1 MQKYLALINNNLV
14 EHVVVGD
21 DNFIEHIKNQYDTIV
36 DVTNRQRPSQGDS
49 YYPQTK
55 QFISN
60 STNFNI
66 IDVDLPDRLKQGTN
80 EGFEPFQL
88 SKYSV
93 TYSNRIVTIGCKQY
107 SATALLDALDKVLIS
122 DEAVSHCFITGDAG
136 PAHGKFGITW
146 EDAQK
151 LYDALIKVKL

>member
-1 MQKYLALINNNLV
+1 MEKYFALINNNLV
-14 EHVVVGD
+14 EHVVVGN
-21 DNFIEHIKNQYDTIV
+21 DNFIEHVKNQYDTIV
-36 DVTNRQRPSQGDS
+36 DVTDEQRPAQGDS

-60 STNFNI
+60 SKNLNM
-66 IDVDLPDRLKQGTN
+66 IDVNLPDRLKQGTN
-80 EGFEPFQL
+80 DGFEPFQL

-93 TYSNRIVTIGCKQY
+93 SYSNGVVAIGCKQY
-107 SATALLDALDKVLIS
+107 SAVGLLDALDKVLIS

-146 EDAQK
+146 DDAQK